1 MRVATNTKRNLVT
14 AALIAPA
21 AVWLTVFLVLPF
33 IAMLVFAFGERAP
46 EGGYQP
52 AFTFAQ
58 FANLPT
64 RAAAFWNTLML
75 APAGALLCLV
85 VAYPVAYY
93 LAVKA
98 NPRYRLIL
106 VSLVVVPFW
115 TSLLVRTYAWMYIL
129 GSRGIPNLLSM
140 IGIEDVRMLNTPGAV
155 LLGIVY
161 GYLPLMIMPI
171 YVSLEKLDRRLL
183 EASADLGGKPVSTF
197 LGVTLPLSLP
207 GVMTGRRARHHPAS
221 RRVSDP
227 AAARRRQGLL
237 HRQCAGRSLPAVAEL
252 ALRIGDRGD
261 PRRRRR
267 RRPHGGDAD
276 RLEGRR
282 NKTGGSRLMRAFISS
297 VYLFLYAP
305 IALVVLFSFNAG
317 RNASEFTGFSLAWY
331 GKALGN
337 TFLVS
342 ALQNSLIIAFTS
354 ATLAAV
360 FGTMAALG
368 MERLG
373 SRMRALFDALFA
385 AAIVVPGVVIGIATL
400 VALVAV
406 FSFVNPTI
414 AALWPGEQPPQL
426 GLGYGSIIAAHGL
439 FSMALVTMIVK
450 ARIASLGRDIVEASG
465 DLYATP
471 LTTFRLIVLPQ
482 ILPSI
487 LAGFLLAFT
496 FSFDDFIIAF
506 FVAGSKTTLPIY
518 VFASIR
524 RGVTPEINA
533 IATLV
538 LVASLLLILTARV
551 LMREKKSKS
560 GE

>member
-1 MRVATNTKRNLVT
+1 
-14 AALIAPA
+14 
-21 AVWLTVFLVLPF
+21 
-33 IAMLVFAFGERAP
+33 
-46 EGGYQP
+46 
-52 AFTFAQ
+52 
-58 FANLPT
+58 
-64 RAAAFWNTLML
+64 
-75 APAGALLCLV
+75 
-85 VAYPVAYY
+85 
-93 LAVKA
+93 
-98 NPRYRLIL
+98 
-106 VSLVVVPFW
+106 
-115 TSLLVRTYAWMYIL
+115 
-129 GSRGIPNLLSM
+129 
-140 IGIEDVRMLNTPGAV
+140 
-155 LLGIVY
+155 
-161 GYLPLMIMPI
+161 
-171 YVSLEKLDRRLL
+171 
-183 EASADLGGKPVSTF
+183 
-197 LGVTLPLSLP
+197 
-207 GVMTGRRARHHPAS
+207 
-221 RRVSDP
+221 
-227 AAARRRQGLL
+227 
-237 HRQCAGRSLPAVAEL
+237 
-252 ALRIGDRGD
+252 
-261 PRRRRR
+261 
-267 RRPHGGDAD
+267 
-276 RLEGRR
+276 
-282 NKTGGSRLMRAFISS
+282 MRAFISS

-317 RNASEFTGFSLAWY
+317 RSASEFTGFSTAWY

-342 ALQNSLIIAFTS
+342 ALQNSLMIAFTS

-368 MERLG
+368 MERLAP
-373 SRMRALFDALFA
+373 RNRAIFDALFA

-406 FSFVNPTI
+406 FSFVNP
-414 AALWPGEQPPQL
+414 ALSAIWPGDQPPQL

-450 ARIASLGRDIVEASG
+450 ARIASLGRDIVEASS

-538 LVASLLLILTARV
+538 LVASLLLILTARI
-551 LMREKKSKS
+551 LMREKKTKS